1 MNAKAILRE
10 YREGNRFDGNLL
22 KGCMA
27 MYRAAG
33 DGPFRDAV
41 LEYLDKGVSSDGQ
54 LPALNAGEGL
64 AGKISYGTALLFAW
78 DETGEERY
86 KAAAKQIRDKYTELD
101 RQILPD
107 SAVRGTLHP
116 YQPFVIAYDSRF
128 GDKQSH
134 KAAAKC
140 FRCLRNHTFDKEK
153 KLYQYKPALNHPIE
167 SAYDLRHNG
176 GIFLS
181 LADTIEQMDIQLY
194 EHYRVLADLF
204 LEAVRGLIPYRNKT
218 ELFARDIINP
228 DSEPDADGNRMAA
241 YALFKGVRL
250 GLLDEEKYL
259 PMAQDLMTT
268 ANLHFGVCVS
278 TDYPGQL
285 SFGLMAEAERME
297 VEKR

>member
-10 YREGNRFDGNLL
+10 CREGNRFDGNLL

-86 KAAAKQIRDKYTELD
+86 KAAAKQIREKYTELD

-116 YQPFVIAYDSRF
+116 YQPFVIGYDCRF

-140 FRCLRNHTFDKEK
+140 FQCLRNHTFDKEK
-153 KLYQYKPALNHPIE
+153 KLYQYKPALNPPIE

-218 ELFARDIINP
+218 GLFARDIINP
-228 DSEPDADGNRMAA
+228 DSEPDADGNRMVA

-259 PMAQDLMTT
+259 PMAQDLMIT

-278 TDYPGQL
+278 MDYPGQL

>member
-22 KGCMA
+22 KGCIA

-33 DGPFRDAV
+33 DGHFRDAV

-64 AGKISYGTALLFAW
+64 AEKIPYGTALLFAW

-86 KAAAKQIRDKYTELD
+86 KAAAKRIREQYTELD

-134 KAAAKC
+134 QAAARC
-140 FRCLRNHTFDKEK
+140 FQCLWNHTFDGEK
-153 KLYQYKPALNHPIE
+153 KLYQYKPALSPSVQ
-167 SAYDLRHNG
+167 SAYDLRHTG
-176 GIFLS
+176 SILMS
-181 LADTIEQMDIQLY
+181 MADTIEQMDIQLY

-259 PMAQDLMTT
+259 PIAQDLMTT

-278 TDYPGQL
+278 ADYPGQL

-297 VEKR
+297 VEKP

>member
-1 MNAKAILRE
+1 MNAQAILRE
-10 YREGNRFDGNLL
+10 YREGNRFDGSLL
-22 KGCMA
+22 QGCIA

-41 LEYLDKGVSSDGQ
+41 MEYLDKGVSSDGQ
-54 LPALNAGEGL
+54 LPALNAEKGL
-64 AGKISYGTALLFAW
+64 AGKIAYGKALLFAW

-86 KAAAKQIRDKYTELD
+86 KAAAKRIREQYTELD

-134 KAAAKC
+134 KAAARC
-140 FRCLRNHTFDKEK
+140 FQSLRNHTFDGEK
-153 KLYQYKPALNHPIE
+153 QLYQYKPVLNHPIE

-176 GIFLS
+176 GILLS

-194 EHYRVLADLF
+194 EHYRALADVF
-204 LEAVRGLIPYRNKT
+204 LEAVRGLVPYRNKVG
-218 ELFARDIINP
+218 LFARDIVHP
-228 DSEPDADGNRMAA
+228 ESEPDADGHRMAA

-250 GLLDEEKYL
+250 GLLAEERYL
-259 PMAQDLMTT
+259 PIAQDLMTT
-268 ANLHFGVCVS
+268 INLHFGVCVS
-278 TDYPGQL
+278 ADDPGQL